1 MLELAR
7 VEQRLASR
15 REIGDLQAAVEH
27 GAPRVA
33 VEGALARALLAH
45 GRTQEALALAHADVA
60 ELHAGA
66 RLLPGAGAITS
77 ARLAA
82 AGGDTPALLACQA
95 AEAVCAASS
104 AETAVA
110 LARRALASTPATTP
124 WSSRTTNGAA
134 GPPTRCGGLD
144 PESPA
149 FFLACAALAWS
160 DQLSLAREHLEGA
173 LARARRLGSVAGLV
187 RAETGLAAVAL
198 RAGDV
203 EAAVVHATTALGA
216 GRGTALAAPAR
227 AVLVM
232 AFLEL
237 DRPDD
242 AATACDAGTPEVRFA
257 RGLLRLVRCE
267 PDAALDD
274 LLTVGRLLAAD
285 HIEGPAVIP
294 WRSAAALAFPPDAQ
308 ALAWEEHALAVRFGA
323 PRAIGRALRA
333 LAAVGPAS
341 ERTTRCRAAVA
352 ALEGSEAR
360 LEYAHALCD
369 LGASLRRERHRRD
382 AREPLREA
390 LDLAVRCA
398 RHRARPPRAGRA
410 RRHRRAPAAARA
422 VRTRRADAGRA
433 ARRPPG
439 GARPRQPSRSPKRS
453 S

>member
-15 REIGDLQAAVEH
+15 RRDRAISKRQSSTARRGSH
-27 GAPRVA
+27 
-33 VEGALARALLAH
+33 VEGALTRALLAH
-45 GRTQEALALAHADVA
+45 GRTQEALALAHADAA

-110 LARRALASTPATTP
+110 LASRALDS
-124 WSSRTTNGAA
+124 
-134 GPPTRCGGLD
+134 GGLD

-149 FFLACAALAWS
+149 YFLACAALAWS
-160 DQLSLAREHLEGA
+160 DQLSLAREHLERA

-198 RAGDV
+198 RAGEV

-237 DRPDD
+237 DRLDD
-242 AATACDAGTPEVRFA
+242 AATA
-257 RGLLRLVRCE
+257 
-267 PDAALDD
+267 
-274 LLTVGRLLAAD
+274 
-285 HIEGPAVIP
+285 
-294 WRSAAALAFPPDAQ
+294 
-308 ALAWEEHALAVRFGA
+308 
-323 PRAIGRALRA
+323 
-333 LAAVGPAS
+333 
-341 ERTTRCRAAVA
+341 
-352 ALEGSEAR
+352 
-360 LEYAHALCD
+360 
-369 LGASLRRERHRRD
+369 LRRRH
-382 AREPLREA
+382 AGSCATPAGCCGSCAASPTLRSTT
-390 LDLAVRCA
+390 C
-398 RHRARPPRAGRA
+398 
-410 RRHRRAPAAARA
+410 
-422 VRTRRADAGRA
+422 
-433 ARRPPG
+433 
-439 GARPRQPSRSPKRS
+439 
-453 S
+453 